1 MIIAFSE
8 PTPEPGISKIIVGTI
23 GLLVGLV
30 FSVAALIY
38 YKKKSPGEKYI
49 KKQMYLQLV

>member
-8 PTPEPGISKIIVGTI
+8 PTPEPGISKIIVGAI

-38 YKKKSPGEKYI
+38 YKKKPSGEKYI
-49 KKQMYLQLV
+49 IKM